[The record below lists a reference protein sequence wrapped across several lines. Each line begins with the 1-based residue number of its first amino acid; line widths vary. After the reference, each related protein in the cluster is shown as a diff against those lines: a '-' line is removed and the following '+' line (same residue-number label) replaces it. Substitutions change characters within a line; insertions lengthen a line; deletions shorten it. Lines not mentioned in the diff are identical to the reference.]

1 MDGAPEGNTGT
12 GTMQITVLDIND
24 NRPALE
30 KDQVS
35 DVREVQLADS
45 FFLFFCGG
53 GAGLEEIGC
62 NNTVV
67 FQYTGSIVE
76 NTAHKE
82 VMRFTVLDDD
92 QMRSDNWKAEFNIVS
107 GNEDGIFSI
116 RTDPKTNEGVLIL
129 VKVKMLK
136 HSTHTVCT
144 LNVQPLSS
152 TTNFFACDFLQFL

>member
-1 MDGAPEGNTGT
+1 M
-12 GTMQITVLDIND
+12 
-24 NRPALE
+24 
-30 KDQVS
+30 
-35 DVREVQLADS
+35 
-45 FFLFFCGG
+45 
-53 GAGLEEIGC
+53 EEIGR

-92 QMRSDNWKAEFNIVS
+92 QTRSDNWKAEFNIIS

-116 RTDPKTNEGVLIL
+116 RTDPNTNEGILIL